1 MNTKLVAIGA
11 AILAA
16 ASLASAAEAG
26 GGGVRLGFG
35 GPLGTFV
42 ATPAHG
48 GGGGGGYHN
57 KPTKRPPVVQAARKQ
72 ELHAARKPEK
82 PARIAKVQQ
91 PGKAEATKT
100 EAVTAAPSKT
110 EEIAP
115 AATGSS
121 ALIQGSIPADNS
133 AEQPEAISPVEPAA
147 PRAEAPA
154 DTVTANTD
162 KAPDENDC
170 KKFIPAIGT
179 TVSVGCGN

>member
-57 KPTKRPPVVQAARKQ
+57 KPSKRPPVVQ
-72 ELHAARKPEK
+72 AARKPEK

-91 PGKAEATKT
+91 PDKAEATKT
-100 EAVTAAPSKT
+100 ETVTAAPSKT
-110 EEIAP
+110 EETAP

-133 AEQPEAISPVEPAA
+133 AEQPEAISPVEPAAA

>member
-1 MNTKLVAIGA
+1 MNTKLVALA
-11 AILAA
+11 SAILAT

-57 KPTKRPPVVQAARKQ
+57 KPSKRPPALQAARKPNLQ
-72 ELHAARKPEK
+72 AARKPEK
-82 PARIAKVQQ
+82 PAHVAKVTQ
-91 PGKAEATKT
+91 PDKAEETKS
-100 EAVTAAPSKT
+100 VTAAVPSKT
-110 EEIAP
+110 ENAP

-121 ALIQGSIPADNS
+121 ALIQGSIPADS
-133 AEQPEAISPVEPAA
+133 SDEQPEAVNPTEPAA
-147 PRAEAPA
+147 DHRAEAPA
-154 DTVTANTD
+154 ETVTANTD
-162 KAPDENDC
+162 KAPDETGC

-179 TVSVGCGN
+179 TVSVGCGD